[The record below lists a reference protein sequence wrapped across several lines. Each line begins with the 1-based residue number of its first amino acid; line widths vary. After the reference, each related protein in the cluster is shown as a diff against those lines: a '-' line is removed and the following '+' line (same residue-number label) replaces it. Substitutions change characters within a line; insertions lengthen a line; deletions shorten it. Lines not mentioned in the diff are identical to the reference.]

1 MRAPSPLRSPTP
13 RSSGPAPA
21 LAALLVTLL
30 AVLLGLASL
39 GCSVDLAGQNDVELL
54 FEAEGP
60 PTSGPPLRSAVQSRL
75 ALAQIPA
82 DVSEAGP
89 RAVKVLVHR
98 PLAPLAADLVE
109 WRGDVRLVELGEPF
123 ADAPARARPAELVA
137 LARRQKTAEDG
148 RILVLDGDRLRW
160 ASTPHQTIPPSTP
173 VEREGG
179 KALRLHA
186 AAAGELG
193 PKAAAVLGRSAVPV
207 RADGG
212 ALVLSFGEGM
222 PAYQRAYRSRL
233 LLGGPALPK
242 LALAKETPV
251 ADDHAL
257 AVLTVVLPALLSL
270 AWLWFVRRF
279 DRAHPEP
286 RWLVGVVFVLGAL
299 PVLPAGLLEYL
310 YGVLS
315 PYLNPTLSTLGGQP
329 RALPLSIAVFT
340 LVVGVTEEAAK
351 LCAAVFAA
359 RRKEFD
365 EPVDGIVYAVTAS
378 LGFAALENVSYFAS
392 GRLSPALVCAR
403 AFMTVP
409 AHVFFAAIWGYGL
422 GARILHKRR
431 IFLPFFL
438 LSALAHGAFDALLST
453 EGTGLVAVV
462 LVVGLGALFMVL
474 VRKALRFGVVT
485 ERAPV
490 DRAARALFP
499 TGRSGPFAAAWVGLA
514 LSAFALFVLGAVYQ
528 QNRERAHL
536 AILALSSV
544 FVLAIGAMAWLVTAT
559 VPLDVVVDEEGVTF
573 AGAHRA
579 WADITG
585 WDRAG
590 ARAIELRSTHGDV
603 TLGPASPRVIEALLA
618 ALARRGA
625 RPD

>member
-1 MRAPSPLRSPTP
+1 MRAPPPSPWVALR
-13 RSSGPAPA
+13 AVA
-21 LAALLVTLL
+21 LRAVA
-30 AVLLGLASL
+30 AVLLTLVVLLAL

-54 FEAEGP
+54 FEGDAP
-60 PTSGPPLRSAVQSRL
+60 PASGPPLRSVVQSRL

-98 PLAPLAADLVE
+98 PLAPIAADLVE
-109 WRGDVRLVELGEPF
+109 WRGDVRVVELGEPY
-123 ADAPARARPAELVA
+123 ADAPPRARPAELAA
-137 LARRQKTAEDG
+137 LARQRPPGDDG
-148 RILVLDGDRLRW
+148 RTLVLDGDRLRW
-160 ASTPHQTIPPSTP
+160 ASAPRQTIPPGTP

-179 KALRLHA
+179 RALRLHA
-186 AAAGELG
+186 ASTGELG

-207 RADGG
+207 SAEGG
-212 ALVLSFGEGM
+212 ALVLSFGDGV

-233 LLGGPALPK
+233 LLAGPALPR
-242 LALAKETPV
+242 LALAKQTPV

-257 AVLTVVLPALLSL
+257 AILTVVLPALLSL

-286 RWLVGVVFVLGAL
+286 RWLIGVVFLLGAA
-299 PVLPAGLLEYL
+299 PVLPAGILEYL
-310 YGVLS
+310 YGLVS

-351 LCAAVFAA
+351 LCAALFAA
-359 RRKEFD
+359 RRREFD

-438 LSALAHGAFDALLST
+438 MSALAHGAFDALLST
-453 EGTGLVAVV
+453 EGTGLLAVV

-485 ERAPV
+485 ARAPV
-490 DRAARALFP
+490 DRAGRQLFP
-499 TGRSGPFAAAWVGLA
+499 TGRSGAFAAAWVGLA

-544 FVLAIGAMAWLVTAT
+544 FVLAIGAAAWLVTAT

-590 ARAIELRSTHGDV
+590 PRAIELRSNHGDV
-603 TLGPASPRVIEALLA
+603 TLGPASPPMIEALLG

-625 RPD
+625 RADAAE